1 MTGPVGIPER
11 KMLPVVDPQSPAF
24 ALKNRM
30 NERKPRPE
38 PEVEVQPVVKARPA
52 PHRGLFMML

>member
-1 MTGPVGIPER
+1 MSGPVGIPER

-30 NERKPRPE
+30 NERKPKPE

-52 PHRGLFMML
+52 PHRGW